1 MTKRQQPER
10 DTGEPGDG
18 ISIARA
24 AKIAFVIFGLV
35 LGVLAVAALMT
46 EGAPHAPF
54 EYGVG
59 E

>member
-1 MTKRQQPER
+1 MTESQQPER
-10 DTGEPGDG
+10 DTGGAGDG
-18 ISIARA
+18 VSIARA
-24 AKIAFVIFGLV
+24 VKVAFVIFGLV